1 MCLIDG
7 GGYSQPG
14 QPLQQQSPISDELMA
29 AQCDPRFMRASVNVI
44 PHSQDHATKA
54 SVTIGVVIRP
64 LAPRER
70 ETDDEVD
77 VVNFGPSGVVRCRHC
92 RTYINPFVQWVDN
105 GRRWRCNLCGVAN
118 DVPSS
123 YFCHLN
129 ANQQRQDRA
138 EVGCSRRRG
147 LHRQLTVVLTV

>member
-1 MCLIDG
+1 MTRETHSHCLVFADG
-7 GGYSQPG
+7 GYNQHG
-14 QPLQQQSPISDELMA
+14 QPMQQSPISDELMA
-29 AQCDPRFMRASVNVI
+29 AQCDPRYMRMTVGVI

-54 SVTIGVVIRP
+54 NITIGVVIRP
-64 LAPRER
+64 MAPPE
-70 ETDDEVD
+70 ENEELD

-105 GRRWRCNLCGVAN
+105 GRRWRCNLCGVSN
-118 DVPSS
+118 DVASS

-138 EVGCSRRRG
+138 EVR
-147 LHRQLTVVLTV
+147 